1 MNPHTGTGAFVP
13 VGDPVTEGDNVTAT
27 EGSSDVVVIGAGVAG
42 LACAQ
47 DLLAAGVGVRILEA
61 SDGVGGRMRSD
72 RVHGFVIDR
81 GFQVFNPSYPQ
92 VRRRLAGDGLD
103 LRPFDRGVLIHT
115 DTGRRRLT
123 DPRAH
128 PSTLVD
134 LLSGRLAGP
143 RDLAALGALSA
154 SDAVAPPQRL
164 KRRPDRSTRK
174 ALADAGFTDAFVER
188 FFLPF
193 LSGVF
198 LEDRLETSARVF
210 HLVWRSMLRGTL
222 SLPAAGIGA
231 VPLALAAS
239 LPQGTVRLATP
250 VERLTDDG
258 VETATREL
266 VPARAVVVATG
277 PGPAG
282 TLLPDITV
290 PAYRVVTTYYH
301 VMPDPPLKEPALL
314 VDTRRRFLNTCVLSN
329 VAASYAPPA
338 GRSWPPRCSARTP
351 KAGNALRA
359 ALSEVY
365 DTDADRWELLTVRT
379 VPDAL
384 PAMAPPQELS
394 RTTRVARG
402 RYVCGDHRATGSVQ
416 GAMASGARAARE
428 VLRDLGG

>member
-1 MNPHTGTGAFVP
+1 M
-13 VGDPVTEGDNVTAT
+13 TAT
-27 EGSSDVVVIGAGVAG
+27 ERSSDVVVIGAGVAG

-92 VRRRLAGDGLD
+92 LRRRLTRDELD
-103 LRPFDRGVLIHT
+103 LRPFDQGVIVHT

-123 DPRAH
+123 DPRTH
-128 PSTLVD
+128 PSTLVER
-134 LLSGRLAGP
+134 LSGRLAGP

-154 SDAVAPPQRL
+154 SDAVMPPRRL
-164 KRRPDRSTRK
+164 KRRPDRSTRE
-174 ALADAGFTDAFVER
+174 ALAGAGFTDAFVER

-231 VPLALAAS
+231 VPRALAAS
-239 LPQGTVRLATP
+239 LPTGTVRLETP
-250 VERLTDDG
+250 VARLTDDG
-258 VETATREL
+258 VETAAREL
-266 VPARAVVVATG
+266 LPARAVVVATG

-282 TLLPDITV
+282 TLLPEVTV

-301 VMPDPPLKEPALL
+301 TMSAPPLNEPTLV
-314 VDTRRRFLNTCVLSN
+314 VDTRRRFLNTCVLSE
-329 VAASYAPPA
+329 VAASYAPS
-338 GRSWPPRCSARTP
+338 GRALVATSVLGTDTEGRER
-351 KAGNALRA
+351 ALRP

-365 DTDADRWELLTVRT
+365 GTDADRWDLLTVRT

-384 PAMAPPQELS
+384 PAMAPPQHLS
-394 RTTRVARG
+394 RTTRVAPG

-428 VLRDLGG
+428 VLRDLGR